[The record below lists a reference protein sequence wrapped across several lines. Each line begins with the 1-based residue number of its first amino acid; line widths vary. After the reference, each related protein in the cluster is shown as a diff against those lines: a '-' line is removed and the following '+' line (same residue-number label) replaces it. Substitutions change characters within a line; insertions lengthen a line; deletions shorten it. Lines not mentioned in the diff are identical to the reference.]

1 MECLQKYWKM
11 SDNYF
16 SVTQINTYIK
26 NIFDAEILLHDICVF
41 GEIGSYNISN
51 GIAYFNLK
59 DENGILPCVLFSAN
73 NIISPKIGDS
83 VLVKGSMNYYAKGG
97 RLSFNATDIM
107 PYGKGALY
115 EKFLK
120 LKEKLESLGYFAPE
134 RKKPIPPKVRRIGVV
149 SSPTGAVIRDIIDV
163 THRRNDTIDIVLYP
177 VKVQGVGADVE
188 IARGIKFFS
197 EYDSVDVVIVA
208 RGGGSLEDLEPF
220 NSEVV
225 ANATYNCKKPIVS
238 AVGHETD
245 FTIIDFVSDLRA
257 PTPSAGAELVAWR
270 KDLEIENINKFVFSM
285 EKILKNKFDLIRK
298 DIDIYFEKIDNMSSA
313 RLMKLQSKIDRCTYD
328 LGGFEK
334 IFDNKNKILD
344 KLLLTIE
351 NSNPEKISKMGYSKV
366 FQNNEVVNSISNINY
381 GNASIS
387 MIDGEVECQI
397 NTKKNV

>member
-1 MECLQKYWKM
+1 M

-59 DENGILPCVLFSAN
+59 DENGILPCVLFGAN
-73 NIISPKIGDS
+73 NIVSPKIGDS
-83 VLVKGSMNYYAKGG
+83 VLVRGSMNYYAKGG

-107 PYGKGALY
+107 PYGKGTLY

-134 RKKPIPPKVRRIGVV
+134 RKKPIPSKIRRIGVV

-177 VKVQGVGADVE
+177 VKVQGIGADIE
-188 IARGIKFFS
+188 IAKGINFFS

-220 NSEVV
+220 NSEIV

-270 KDLEIENINKFVFSM
+270 KDLEMENINKFVFSM

-298 DIDIYFEKIDNMSSA
+298 DIDIYFEKMDNMSSA

-328 LGGFEK
+328 LSNFEK

-351 NSNPEKISKMGYSKV
+351 NNNPEKISKMGYSKV
-366 FQNNEVVNSISNINY
+366 FQNDKVINKISKINY

-387 MIDGEVECQI
+387 MIDGEIECQI
-397 NTKKNV
+397 DTKKNV

>member
-1 MECLQKYWKM
+1 MN
-11 SDNYF
+11 DNYF

-59 DENGILPCVLFSAN
+59 DENGILPCVLFGAN
-73 NIISPKIGDS
+73 NIVSPKIGDS
-83 VLVKGSMNYYAKGG
+83 VLVRGSMNYYAKGG
-97 RLSFNATDIM
+97 RLSFNATNIM

-134 RKKPIPPKVRRIGVV
+134 RKKTIPPKVRRIGVV

-177 VKVQGVGADVE
+177 VKVQGIGADVE
-188 IARGIKFFS
+188 IAKGINFFS
-197 EYDSVDVVIVA
+197 AYDEVDVVIVA

-220 NSEVV
+220 NSEIV

-270 KDLEIENINKFVFSM
+270 KDLEIESINKLVFGM

-298 DIDIYFEKIDNMSSA
+298 DIDIYFEKMDNMSSA
-313 RLMKLQSKIDRCTYD
+313 RIMKLQSKIDRCAYD
-328 LGGFEK
+328 LDGFQRVFE
-334 IFDNKNKILD
+334 NKNKILD

-351 NSNPEKISKMGYSKV
+351 NNNPEKISKMGYSKV
-366 FQNNEVVNSISNINY
+366 FQNSQVVSKISKISN

-397 NTKKNV
+397 VSENNV